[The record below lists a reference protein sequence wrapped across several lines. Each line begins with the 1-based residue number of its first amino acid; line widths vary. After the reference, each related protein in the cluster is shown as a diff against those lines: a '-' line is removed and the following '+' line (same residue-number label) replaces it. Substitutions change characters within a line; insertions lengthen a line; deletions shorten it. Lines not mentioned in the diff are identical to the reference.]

1 MSAFQ
6 AMSRSLAF
14 GLGFYVPRVVTLATL
29 PIYARALAPRDFALI
44 AIVEM
49 LTGFVAVLVNA
60 GFTNAALRYHADEAD
75 RDGQNTVFIT
85 ALASVLGIGL
95 VLGLVVSVSTS
106 ALGGML
112 VWPGVSHEI
121 LKFVPAIMII
131 AVCDSGNA
139 ILQVMFRARGE
150 PSGFLVVT
158 LCRVIPAAALSIYLV
173 VARDMGIAGFLWGA
187 IVGSAGALAGCG
199 VWLCVRNWARPRIA
213 LARELVK
220 YAAPYVPLAFFE
232 FIGGRAGL
240 LCLSLT
246 GDARLIATYAMAEKL
261 GTTVQAAYAPIGFVV
276 TPWMFKI
283 GMRQEAPQRFAVL
296 ISVLVFMLGLLLI
309 PMGGF
314 AAELVTLIGGA
325 SYVDSS
331 PLVFPLALAF
341 GVAALRPVF
350 RAGITITKKTHYM
363 PIVAA
368 VAAGLGLVTS
378 WLLIQLIGL
387 PGAAWGTA
395 LTAVLGTGLGFYVS
409 QRFLFVP
416 VRWLHLAL
424 TAIIV
429 AAGAASVSAVPN
441 SDGLG
446 LKIAAAIGFLGAAVL
461 VAVPALRSIRTVRA
475 DAPLEIEG
483 RAHA

>member
-1 MSAFQ
+1 LRAFQ

-29 PIYARALAPRDFALI
+29 PIYARTLAPRDFALI

-60 GFTNAALRYHADEAD
+60 GFTNATLRYFADEAE

-95 VLGLVVSVSTS
+95 VLGLAVSVLASM
-106 ALGGML
+106 LGETLNWAGL
-112 VWPGVSHEI
+112 SQEI
-121 LKFVPAIMII
+121 LHFVPAIMLI

-173 VARDMGIAGFLWGA
+173 VARDMGIAGFLWGG

-199 VWLCVRNWARPRIA
+199 IWLCVRNWAPPRIA

-283 GMRQEAPQRFAVL
+283 GTRPEAPQRFAIL
-296 ISVLVFMLGLLLI
+296 ISVLALMLGLLLI
-309 PMGGF
+309 PIGGF
-314 AAELVTLIGGA
+314 ATELVTLIGGA
-325 SYVDSS
+325 GYADSS

-350 RAGITITKKTHYM
+350 RVGITITKKTHYM

-378 WLLIQLIGL
+378 WSLIQFAGL

-395 LTAVLGTGLGFYVS
+395 LTAILGTGLGSYVS

-416 VRWLHLAL
+416 IRWPHLAL
-424 TAIIV
+424 TTVIV
-429 AAGAASVSAVPN
+429 AAGAAVVSAIPM
-441 SDGLG
+441 SDGFNA
-446 LKIAAAIGFLGAAVL
+446 KIAIAIAFLGAAVL
-461 VAVPALRSIRTVRA
+461 VAVPILRSIRTVRE
-475 DAPLEIEG
+475 DTSLEIEG